1 MRRRMTGLTYM
12 KMVQFDSAI
21 DDYNSALRFEPK
33 LASALYGRGLA
44 KLKKG
49 DKVGSDANISAA
61 KTIEAKIGDDFKR
74 FMRAVKKAQSRSR
87 LL

>member
-1 MRRRMTGLTYM
+1 M
-12 KMVQFDSAI
+12 KMGQFDTAI

-49 DKVGSDANISAA
+49 DKIGSDVDISAA
-61 KTIEAKIGDDFKR
+61 KTIQERIADEFARYG
-74 FMRAVKKAQSRSR
+74 VQ
-87 LL
+87 

>member
-1 MRRRMTGLTYM
+1 MTYM
-12 KMVQFDSAI
+12 KMGQFDTAI

-49 DKVGSDANISAA
+49 DKVGSDADISAA
-61 KTIEAKIGDDFKR
+61 KKIQAKIGDDFKR
-74 FMRAVKKAQSRSR
+74 YGVQ
-87 LL
+87 